1 MLQTHL
7 EKLGASVFW
16 VGIEAVR
23 DGEKD
28 SESGK
33 VEGLVMEKRLREVTR
48 EQIIPY
54 SQGGTRWWG
63 RTLDQPH
70 LGQGD
75 SPSSL
80 GLGAQTR

>member
-1 MLQTHL
+1 MLQTPL
-7 EKLGASVFW
+7 EKLEASSFW
-16 VGIEAVR
+16 VGIEAIR
-23 DGEKD
+23 NGEKNF
-28 SESGK
+28 EGGK
-33 VEGLVMEKRLREVTR
+33 VEGLAMEKRLREVTR

-80 GLGAQTR
+80 GLVAQTH